1 MKKTIKK
8 TTIYGFMKGHMKQI
22 AEIIAEFGLTFNAH
36 EFIEKFKIRFINEY
50 TDYLNSY
57 TGNPPMKVNNQIARF
72 LSANETA
79 FKITKTRRVMSLNA
93 NGKKSSVQEWEK

>member
-8 TTIYGFMKGHMKQI
+8 TTIFGFMKGHMKQV
-22 AEIIAEFGLTFNAH
+22 AEIIAEFGPSFNAH
-36 EFIEKFKIRFINEY
+36 EFIGKFKIRFIDEY

-57 TGNPPMKVNNQIARF
+57 TVNPPMKVNNQIARF

-79 FKITKTRRVMSLNA
+79 FKITKTRRVQSLNA
-93 NGKKSSVQEWEK
+93 NGKKSGVQEWKK